1 MGSPSIW
8 SVSAGAVRTA
18 PRAGEV
24 LRIGPREC
32 EEIQITVSGC
42 ETVVYTTISSA
53 TSPEEIR
60 SIKGR
65 QG

>member
-32 EEIQITVSGC
+32 EEIQITVISGC
-42 ETVVYTTISSA
+42 ETVVHHNQLRYI
-53 TSPEEIR
+53 PEEIR

-65 QG
+65 PG